1 MSNSSS
7 NIYQY
12 MIEKNKM
19 ADTSSL
25 VPPVEASLN
34 LKIAALADG
43 MLHYPAGRTTIELEM
58 QKKDCKPGV

>member
-43 MLHYPAGRTTIELEM
+43 MLP
-58 QKKDCKPGV
+58 CW

>member
-7 NIYQY
+7 SIYQY

-19 ADTSSL
+19 AETYSL

-34 LKIAALADG
+34 LKIAALADA
-43 MLHYPAGRTTIELEM
+43 MLP
-58 QKKDCKPGV
+58 CW